1 MEARNESG
9 SLALRGPEG
18 SRVPRASRRA
28 IYYKA
33 KVKRQKAKVK
43 KEDESKPYSHPLS
56 LKTERP
62 SSTVIVEGRSVSAS

>member
-1 MEARNESG
+1 MKAGVSRFE
-9 SLALRGPEG
+9 GPEG

-43 KEDESKPYSHPLS
+43 KEDESKPYSHPPS
-56 LKTERP
+56 FKTG
-62 SSTVIVEGRSVSAS
+62 VAFINVD